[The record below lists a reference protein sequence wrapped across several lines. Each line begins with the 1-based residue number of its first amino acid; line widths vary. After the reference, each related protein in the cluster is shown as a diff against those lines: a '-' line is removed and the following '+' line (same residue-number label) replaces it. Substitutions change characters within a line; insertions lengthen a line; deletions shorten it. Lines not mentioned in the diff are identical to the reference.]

1 MGRKR
6 RSAPVLRVITASA
19 HGYPRVLQEFAD
31 TIFALK
37 IPSHPNI
44 VRPVGVTMDPLQ
56 VVVEQESDENLVV
69 GYLKEHPE
77 ANRIGLV
84 SPLLLLHLT
93 DDDNV
98 VLFRV
103 VGCR

>member
-19 HGYPRVLQEFAD
+19 HGYSRVLQEFAD

-44 VRPVGVTMDPLQ
+44 VRPIGVTVDPLQ
-56 VVVEQESDENLVV
+56 IVVEQESDKYLVV
-69 GYLKEHPE
+69 DYLERRPE

-84 SPLLLLHLT
+84 SPLLLLHLI

-98 VLFRV
+98 VLF
-103 VGCR
+103 